1 MNILEPE
8 TWPGRVHF
16 AVGAIL
22 IGPSSFCVASMLSN
36 RPAVT
41 ISATFAGM
49 ILGGVVAV
57 SLREH
62 FIEVWRRWW

>member
-1 MNILEPE
+1 
-8 TWPGRVHF
+8 
-16 AVGAIL
+16 
-22 IGPSSFCVASMLSN
+22 MLSN